1 MVNVGVPVGEEVEIL
16 QLDSISSSAKQSDL
30 EPLRNH
36 KKHIDPI
43 DIYKLIN
50 LLCSTLIHS
59 HICTTCM
66 CGART
71 LLTQFTT
78 LYYSMVMCGL
88 KLA

>member
-1 MVNVGVPVGEEVEIL
+1 MVNMGVPVGEEIEIL

-30 EPLRNH
+30 EPSRNH
-36 KKHIDPI
+36 KKHIDP
-43 DIYKLIN
+43 KLIN

-71 LLTQFTT
+71 LLTQFIT
-78 LYYSMVMCGL
+78 LYYSMVYLFMCGL
-88 KLA
+88 KLV